1 MGELTAGVTN
11 DASGSLHALVERVQ
25 DEPWSLVIALGA
37 VLLALRLLGLR
48 RGPTCR
54 PGELWFAMVPFEDG
68 TGAKD
73 RPVLVLT
80 TTRRSCTV
88 ARLTSQDRGAR
99 HDVIRVPEGV
109 PGLSKASWISLRT
122 VRLRRRALRRR
133 IGDPGEAL
141 VEWYQAARGA
151 AGAGDGPRR

>member
-54 PGELWFAMVPFEDG
+54 PASCGSPWC
-68 TGAKD
+68 
-73 RPVLVLT
+73 
-80 TTRRSCTV
+80 RSRT
-88 ARLTSQDRGAR
+88 A
-99 HDVIRVPEGV
+99 RVP
-109 PGLSKASWISLRT
+109 RT
-122 VRLRRRALRRR
+122 GRC
-133 IGDPGEAL
+133 
-141 VEWYQAARGA
+141 WS
-151 AGAGDGPRR
+151 